1 MAIKIATNQIKDDAI
16 TAALLADNAVGSS
29 AIDLT
34 ATYTFTGAV
43 RGQAPSNTAD
53 FTTKSYVDG
62 LVGSGVFW
70 KEPAEVAST
79 ANVNLSN
86 PGTASF
92 DGVTISSGDR
102 ILIRAQ
108 STASENGIYLFNGSS
123 SALSRTTDADNA
135 SELQGAA
142 IFVSKGNTFA
152 DQAFTQTA
160 DDITLGSTALTWVR
174 FSGLGTITAGSGL
187 TKTGDQL
194 DVSVDDSSIEI
205 NSDSLRVKASGIT
218 DAMLAGSIS
227 AAKLAGSIPDS
238 KLSDISS
245 ANKVL
250 GSAVQLNAAGALSN
264 DTGLKVAVDDSSI
277 EISSNTLSVKA
288 AGISNA
294 MLGGSIAD
302 SKLLQITSAD
312 KVAGSAVQLAGSG
325 GLEDSSGLKIS
336 AAGVTNAMLG
346 GSIADSKLLQISSA
360 DKVAGSAV
368 QLKANGGVSNDA
380 GLTVNVDN
388 SSIELNSGN
397 LRIKA
402 NGVGTSAVA
411 NLAITQGKLA
421 NGSVGSTQL
430 IDSNVTTAK
439 IADSAV
445 SAAKVSFATQ
455 VDPLSPNGSA
465 TNFDLS
471 NTIPAGFEAVLVF
484 RNGLFLNQVAST
496 PSGVDQFVLNRTG
509 GAGGNSRI
517 ELGSAPA
524 ADDSLVCY
532 YIS

>member
-34 ATYTFTGAV
+34 ATYVFTGAV

-70 KEPAEVAST
+70 KEPAVAAST
-79 ANVNLSN
+79 GNLDLSN
-86 PGTASF
+86 PGTSSF
-92 DGVTISSGDR
+92 DGVTLSSGDR

-108 STASENGIYLFNGSS
+108 TDQSENGIYDFNGSS
-123 SALSRTTDADNA
+123 SAMSRSSDADTA
-135 SELQGAA
+135 GELQGAA
-142 IFVSKGNTFA
+142 IFVSKGNTYA

-160 DDITLGSTALTWVR
+160 DDINLGTTSLVWVR
-174 FSGLGTITAGSGL
+174 FSGLGTVTAGDGL

-205 NSDSLRVKASGIT
+205 SSDSLRVKASGIT

-312 KVAGSAVQLAGSG
+312 KVAGSAVQL
-325 GLEDSSGLKIS
+325 K
-336 AAGVTNAMLG
+336 T
-346 GSIADSKLLQISSA
+346 
-360 DKVAGSAV
+360 
-368 QLKANGGVSNDA
+368 NGGVSNDT
-380 GLTVNVDN
+380 GLAVNVDN

-402 NGVGTSAVA
+402 NGVGTTEVA

-421 NGSVGSTQL
+421 NGSVGSDQL
-430 IDSNVTTAK
+430 INTSVTTAK

-471 NTIPAGFEAVLVF
+471 NTIPSGFEAVLVF
-484 RNGLFLNQVAST
+484 RNGIFLTQVQSS
-496 PSGVDQFVLNRTG
+496 PSGVDQFLLNRTG
-509 GAGGNSRI
+509 GAGGVSRI
-517 ELGSAPA
+517 EMGSAPA
-524 ADDSLVCY
+524 ADDSLVCF